1 MKYHIDT
8 IPIWDAFKAAGEC
21 PLCDIYNKCENEFVE
36 RSLGGSVMEPDTR
49 VQVNKQGFCREHLSQ
64 LYAQQNR
71 LGLALMMHSHIKEII
86 VELDKQESEL
96 ALQMEYDSKK
106 GGLERAAR
114 AVTKSAPSVSMSRD
128 LARIARERG
137 RGCHICSR
145 LENTMDRYIKTVVAM
160 WENEKEFQKAFRVSK
175 GFCLEHY
182 SLLLEAGAKNLMG
195 AKHREFTKNLVDVQ
209 RENIVRIEKEL
220 EWFTLK
226 FDYRNRDKPWGD
238 SRDAV
243 ERTLLKLRSW
253 PGPASQK
260 KKEE

>member
-21 PLCDIYNKCENEFVE
+21 PLCDIYNKCESEFVE

-49 VQVNKQGFCREHLSQ
+49 VQVNKQGFCGEHLSQ

-86 VELDKQESEL
+86 AELDKQEKEL
-96 ALQMEYDSKK
+96 AVQMEIDSKK
-106 GGLERAAR
+106 RGLERAAR
-114 AVTKSAPSVSMSRD
+114 AVTKSAPSVAMTHD
-128 LARIARERG
+128 IAAIARTRIDD
-137 RGCHICSR
+137 CYICSR
-145 LENTMDRYIKTVVAM
+145 LKSTMDRYVKTVVAM
-160 WENEKEFQKAFRVSK
+160 WENEKEFQKAFRGSK
-175 GFCLEHY
+175 GFCLKHY
-182 SLLLEAGAKNLMG
+182 SQLLDAGASCLMG
-195 AKHREFTKNLVDVQ
+195 AKHREFTSALVGAQ
-209 RENIVRIEKEL
+209 RENIARIEKEL

-226 FDYRNRDKPWGD
+226 FDYRNKDKPWGG

-253 PGPASQK
+253 QGPAGQK